1 MDDVSDDPAIAT
13 APPPDDAAHGGG
25 IALAL
30 GRDASS
36 EVVPLLEE
44 TLDVGKRRVVTGSLR
59 VTTRTETRQ
68 ETAQV
73 ELARS
78 VVEVT
83 RVPVDRPVD
92 EAPAVR
98 TEGDTTIVSVVEERF
113 VVVKQ
118 LFLRE
123 EMHIR
128 HIVERET
135 SRSPVALRR
144 QRAVI
149 ERLDAEGRV
158 LDPEAPRLDAVRG
171 PASD

>member
-13 APPPDDAAHGGG
+13 APLPGDAAHGGRL
-25 IALAL
+25 ALA
-30 GRDASS
+30 RDVSS

-44 TLDVGKRRVVTGSLR
+44 TLAVGKRRVATGSLR
-59 VTTRTETRQ
+59 VTTRTDTRQ
-68 ETAQV
+68 ETAEV

-118 LFLRE
+118 LFLKE

-128 HIVERET
+128 HLVERET
-135 SRSPVALRR
+135 SRQPVALRR

-149 ERLDAEGRV
+149 ERVDAEGRV
-158 LDPEAPRLDAVRG
+158 VDHAAPGFDAVRS

>member
-1 MDDVSDDPAIAT
+1 MDDSDDSAIAT
-13 APPPDDAAHGGG
+13 APPLGDAANGDGL
-25 IALAL
+25 ALARD
-30 GRDASS
+30 RDASL

-44 TLDVGKRRVVTGSLR
+44 TLEVGKRRVATGSLR

-68 ETAQV
+68 ETAEV

-78 VVEVT
+78 VVDVT

-92 EAPAVR
+92 VAPAVR
-98 TEGDTTIVSVVEERF
+98 TEGDITIVSVVEERF

-118 LFLRE
+118 LFLKE

-135 SRSPVALRR
+135 SRRPVALRR

-149 ERLDAEGRV
+149 ERVDAEGRV
-158 LDPEAPRLDAVRG
+158 VGPEAPRLDAVRG